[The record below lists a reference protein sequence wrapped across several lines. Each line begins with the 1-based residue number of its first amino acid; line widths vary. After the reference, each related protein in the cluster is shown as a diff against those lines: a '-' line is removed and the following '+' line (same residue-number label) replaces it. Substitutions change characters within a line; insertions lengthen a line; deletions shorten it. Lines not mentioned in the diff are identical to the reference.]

1 VVNHPNSTVA
11 LPDAPQKEFHSLVE
25 EELIESESWLIKLR
39 WLAGI
44 GVLLVVFGIE
54 PLLGLQAA
62 TTPLLSVGAAILF
75 YNGIFWLLDRDLTK
89 RNAPAEAYRRLTIWQ
104 VTLDWIAMS
113 LLIHFSGGIES
124 PAIFFFL
131 FHVVIASM
139 FFPLRTAF
147 SFTLL
152 AVGLISII
160 ALLEYFSFLPHRATI
175 GYLTEALYKNPLY
188 LAGVLVFFGS
198 TSIIVAYLTASI
210 SDRLRRRENEV
221 VQLSLSLQR
230 ATTRLQALNDGART
244 MTSTLEL
251 SQVLN
256 LFVQNTAEV
265 LGVRACSI
273 RLLDQTEKRLEPVA
287 TFGLSQAYLDKGPID
302 LEKNPLARQV
312 LEGKIINIPDVSKTN
327 MLQFPEWA
335 EQEGIRAMLSAPL
348 NGKRKPIGIL
358 RAYADEVGRFS
369 LDDEAFLVAIAAQ
382 GSIAIENAM
391 AYQAMEALDAN
402 KSTFIRMVTHELR
415 SPVSVARSLLRTL
428 IAGYA
433 GLINDQQRDILERVH
448 RRMEFLSKLIDDLL
462 DLAAG
467 KTKILSEETSL
478 IILKD
483 VLLRVV
489 ERFQVPAQE
498 KNLSLTLTE
507 KLDQHGGMVVG
518 TVDGLDRVFNNLIS
532 NAVKYTP
539 EGGRV
544 TVTLSQKEKTLQVG
558 VADTG
563 IGIPEDG
570 ISRLFEEFYR
580 APNAKEM
587 DREGTGLGLTIV
599 RDIVNR
605 YGGNI
610 QVESQVGKGTCFT
623 VTLPAVN

>member
-1 VVNHPNSTVA
+1 MGNHPDSSK
-11 LPDAPQKEFHSLVE
+11 APPEASQREIRSLVE

-44 GVLLVVFGIE
+44 GVLLVVLGIE

-62 TTPLLSVGAAILF
+62 TVPLLSIGVAILA
-75 YNGIFWLLDRDLTK
+75 YNAVFGLLDRNLNR

-104 VTLDWIAMS
+104 VALDWVAMS

-131 FHVVIASM
+131 FHIVIASM
-139 FFPLRTAF
+139 FFPVRTAF

-160 ALLEYFSFLPHRATI
+160 ALLEYFSFLPHQATI

-188 LAGVLVFFGS
+188 VAGVLVFFGS
-198 TSIIVAYLTASI
+198 TSIIVAYLTTAI

-221 VQLSLSLQR
+221 VQLSRSLQR
-230 ATTRLQALNDGART
+230 ATIRLQALNDGARSIS
-244 MTSTLEL
+244 STLEL

-273 RLLDQTEKRLEPVA
+273 RLLDKSEKRLEPVA
-287 TFGLSQAYLDKGPID
+287 TYGLSQAYLDKGPID

-327 MLQFPEWA
+327 LLQFPEWA

-348 NGKRKPIGIL
+348 NGKKKPIGIL

-369 LDDEAFLVAIAAQ
+369 PDDEAFLVAIAAQ

-433 GLINDQQRDILERVH
+433 GAINDQQRDILERAH
-448 RRMEFLSKLIDDLL
+448 RRMEFLAKLIDDLL

-467 KTKILSEETSL
+467 KTKILNQETYPVV
-478 IILKD
+478 LKE
-483 VLLRVV
+483 VLERVV
-489 ERFQVPAQE
+489 ERFKVPAQE
-498 KNLSLTLTE
+498 KNLTLI
-507 KLDQHGGMVVG
+507 LADQLEQPGGRVLA
-518 TVDGLDRVFNNLIS
+518 TAEGLDRVFNNLIS

-539 EGGRV
+539 AGGKV
-544 TVTLSQKEKTLQVG
+544 TVSLSLKEKTFQID

-563 IGIPEDG
+563 IGIPEESLSHM
-570 ISRLFEEFYR
+570 IEEFFR
-580 APNAKEM
+580 APNAREM
-587 DREGTGLGLTIV
+587 DREGTGLGLPIV
-599 RDIVNR
+599 RDIVNS
-605 YGGNI
+605 YGGKI
-610 QVESQVGKGTCFT
+610 QVESQLGKGTCFT
-623 VTLPAVN
+623 VTLPLME

>member
-1 VVNHPNSTVA
+1 VAVHPDSTV
-11 LPDAPQKEFHSLVE
+11 LPPETRQKEIRSLVD
-25 EELIESESWLIKLR
+25 EELIESESWLIRLR

-44 GVLLVVFGIE
+44 GVLLVVLGIE
-54 PLLGLQAA
+54 PLLGLKAA
-62 TTPLLSVGAAILF
+62 TTPLLSVGAAILS
-75 YNGIFWLLDRDLTK
+75 YNAIFWLLDRDLYK
-89 RNAPAEAYRRLTIWQ
+89 KHAPAEAYRKLTIWQ
-104 VTLDWIAMS
+104 VALDWIAMS

-124 PAIFFFL
+124 PAIFFFI
-131 FHVVIASM
+131 FHIVIASM
-139 FFPLRTAF
+139 FFPVRTAF

-160 ALLEYFSFLPHRATI
+160 ALLEYFSFLPHRATV
-175 GYLTEALYKNPLY
+175 GYLAEALYQNPLY
-188 LAGVLVFFGS
+188 VAGVLVFFGS
-198 TSIIVAYLTASI
+198 TGIIVAYLTTAI

-221 VQLSLSLQR
+221 VQLSRSLQR
-230 ATTRLQALNDGART
+230 ATSRLQALNDGART
-244 MTSTLEL
+244 ITSTLEL
-251 SQVLN
+251 SQVMN

-273 RLLDQTEKRLEPVA
+273 RMLDKSEKHLEPVA

-327 MLQFPEWA
+327 LLQFPEWA

-348 NGKRKPIGIL
+348 NGKKKPIGIL

-369 LDDEAFLVAIAAQ
+369 PDDEAFLVAIAAQ

-433 GLINDQQRDILERVH
+433 GAINDQQRDILERTH
-448 RRMEFLSKLIDDLL
+448 RRMEFLAKLIDDLL

-467 KTKILSEETSL
+467 KTDIFGEETHPVVV
-478 IILKD
+478 KE
-483 VLLRVV
+483 VLQRVV

-498 KNLSLTLTE
+498 KNLILTLDDPLE
-507 KLDQHGGMVVG
+507 QPGGSVMA
-518 TVDGLDRVFNNLIS
+518 TPEGLDRVFNNLIS

-539 EGGRV
+539 AGGKV
-544 TVTLSQKEKTLQVG
+544 TVTLSQKEKILQVD

-563 IGIPEDG
+563 IGIPEENL
-570 ISRLFEEFYR
+570 SRLFEEFFR

-605 YGGNI
+605 YGGKI
-610 QVESQVGKGTCFT
+610 QVESQVGKGTIFT
-623 VTLPAVN
+623 VTLPLQA